1 MASEILTEKINIR
14 NPFFIS
20 ADAEGAPELPDTAS
34 DPVDYPEVPAIY
46 VAPSQVTENVICG
59 QEVNIGEDVGGKIY
73 TLDVGTATGD
83 VTVNY
88 TVNVPISI
96 TGYWDTTTPN
106 FSSTGYIGNDI
117 YEQELLDAG
126 ISSGNMSLG
135 SGVQTGTVT
144 INKTAATPE
153 TVNIL
158 VSAPL
163 RTDDYQLTFNC
174 PSAPAITAPAA
185 NIPSTIPSHTS
196 FFEQIPAF
204 FIEFHSTDLFDLQL
218 KVNNTLVQNITS
230 SGVYVFTDYDGVADS
245 FGIRRELAKI
255 GASDQGYTQGLNGCV
270 SAWTTPTTYFAQ
282 SDYFTTNTNK
292 IEFIVT
298 PKVRDK
304 FPSNFWNSS
313 PKIRYVK
320 SGLFYDNVD
329 SQWRYPIHS
338 NIDAGGFQWG
348 VGYQQSNVQNDD
360 TTFISAP
367 VTLPTT
373 VSPYSSDSFSN
384 YGLPN
389 KISFEF
395 HWRSTSPA
403 GLNNPTIGSN
413 AYYQQ
418 FKGRTYRILLDDGAA
433 ILETAI
439 LNEDLLSQTST
450 VKGCFS

>member
-1 MASEILTEKINIR
+1 MPDQIPTEKINIR

-20 ADAEGAPELPDTAS
+20 ADGEGAPELPATAS
-34 DPVDYPEVPAIY
+34 DPVDDPEVPDLY
-46 VAPSQVTENVICG
+46 VAPSQVTESVICG

-73 TLDVGTATGD
+73 TLDVGTATGN

-153 TVNIL
+153 TVNVL

-174 PSAPAITAPAA
+174 PSAPAIAAPAG
-185 NIPSTIPSHTS
+185 NVPSTIPSTTG

-204 FIEFHSTDLFDLQL
+204 FIELHSTDLFNLQL
-218 KVNNTLVQNITS
+218 RVNNTLVQNITS

-270 SAWTTPTTYFAQ
+270 SSWTTPTTYFAQ
-282 SDYFTTNTNK
+282 SDYFTTNTNR

-298 PKVRDK
+298 PKAGGK

-329 SQWRYPIHS
+329 SLWRYPLHS
-338 NIDAGGFQWG
+338 TIDAGGFQWKAK
-348 VGYQQSNVQNDD
+348 YQLANTQNDD

-367 VTLPTT
+367 VSLPITA
-373 VSPYSSDSFSN
+373 SPYRNDSFFN
-384 YGLPN
+384 YGYPN

-395 HWRSTSPA
+395 HWKSTSLA
-403 GLNNPTIGSN
+403 GLDNPTRGSN

-418 FKGRTYRILLDDGAA
+418 FAGRTYRILLDDGAA
-433 ILETAI
+433 LQETEI
-439 LNEDLLSQTST
+439 LNEDALSQTST
-450 VKGCFS
+450 IKGCFS

>member
-1 MASEILTEKINIR
+1 MANEIPVEKINIR

-20 ADAEGAPELPDTAS
+20 ADAEGAPDAPDAAG
-34 DPVDYPEVPAIY
+34 DPIDNPEVPDLY
-46 VAPSQVTENVICG
+46 VSPSQVTENVICG

-73 TLDVGTATGD
+73 TLNVGKATGN
-83 VTVNY
+83 VTIDY

-96 TGYWDTTTPN
+96 TGYWNTTTPN
-106 FSSTGYIGNDI
+106 FSSTGYVGNDI
-117 YEQELLDAG
+117 FEQDLLDAG
-126 ISSGNMSLG
+126 VSAGNMNLG

-144 INKTAATPE
+144 INKTAETPE
-153 TVNIL
+153 TVNFL

-174 PSAPAITAPAA
+174 PSAPAITAPVS

-204 FIEFHSTDLFDLQL
+204 FVELHSTDLFDLQIR
-218 KVNNTLVQNITS
+218 VNNSVVQNITS
-230 SGVYVFTDYDGVADS
+230 SGVYVFTDYDGVSNS
-245 FGIRRELAKI
+245 FGIKRELAKI
-255 GASDQGYTQGLNGCV
+255 GASDQGYVQGLNGCV
-270 SAWTTPTTYFAQ
+270 SDWTTPTTYFAQ
-282 SDYFTTNTNK
+282 SDYFNTNTNR
-292 IEFIVT
+292 IEIIVT
-298 PKVRDK
+298 PKSGGS
-304 FPSNFWNSS
+304 FPSNFWNNS
-313 PKIRYVK
+313 PKIRYIK
-320 SGLFYDNVD
+320 SGLFYDNVN
-329 SQWRYPIHS
+329 SNWRYPLHS
-338 NIDAGGFQWG
+338 TIDAGGFQWG
-348 VGYQQSNVQNDD
+348 AKYQQSNTQNDD

-373 VSPYSSDSFSN
+373 ISPYRNDSFFN

-418 FKGRTYRILLDDGAA
+418 FKGRTYRVLLDDGAA
-433 ILETAI
+433 LQETAI
-439 LNEDLLSQTST
+439 LNEDLLSKTST